1 MKLPLTTLTILS
13 LLIFAAGCAES
24 PEGFELENE
33 SVTTGVITDDSGAP
47 VADVDIHINYI
58 FPPFSN
64 HVTFG
69 DSTDLALTFQIPE
82 AGNVNLT
89 FFRFSSDN
97 PILRVVAD
105 SSMPAGVHSVVLD
118 DNKLSNGLYTAVLQA
133 PQVNAESL
141 FMMQRENN
149 QSLLDVDPFTV
160 TDESGTF
167 RIENALFGIGT
178 QVQFDAQRQW
188 VMPDSLEFVFIKDNS
203 ILQTARRK
211 VASFDNNQFS
221 FTIDN

>member
-167 RIENALFGIGT
+167 RIENASFGIGT

>member
-1 MKLPLTTLTILS
+1 MKCSSAIIISLFLS
-13 LLIFAAGCAES
+13 IALIGCAES
-24 PEGFELENE
+24 PEGFEFQNE
-33 SVTTGVITDDSGAP
+33 AVTTGIITDDSGAP
-47 VADVDIHINYI
+47 VSDVDIHINYI

-105 SSMPAGVHSVVLD
+105 SSMPVGVHSVVLD
-118 DNKLSNGLYTAVLQA
+118 DDKLSNGLYTAVLQA
-133 PQVNAESL
+133 PQVNSESL

-167 RIENALFGIGT
+167 RIENASFGIGT